1 MVIYMQTQELKKSH
15 C

>member
-1 MVIYMQTQELKKSH
+1 MQTQELKKSH